1 MQSGT
6 SKINILSGHFTKG
19 RPPWTF
25 SNTFQMHRH
34 FPEAALIQTWRVGCL
49 RILSNL
55 SPHHFLDFPHDCLP
69 SGNDAVA
76 VFLHEGVHLFFR
88 IGVVF

>member
-1 MQSGT
+1 MDLLYHIPNASALSRSGID
-6 SKINILSGHFTKG
+6 SDV
-19 RPPWTF
+19 
-25 SNTFQMHRH
+25 
-34 FPEAALIQTWRVGCL
+34 EVGCL

-55 SPHHFLDFPHDCLP
+55 SPHHFLDLPHDCLP